1 MTTVDE
7 RRRNGHPMPG
17 VAGTLPRPGGPLPDD
32 ADRIEVGEVGEVE
45 FGPQVPAVSPR
56 VRELAAAVA
65 DRAEERDLLKALVE
79 IDADPVF
86 DDYRD
91 ERERQDDRTV
101 AKSVRRKARRERGRA
116 GKAQIR
122 TARRARWQ
130 ERMDGRAERVRDRIL
145 DPARNLGSD
154 HRRWVASATALG
166 LLVAGGVTFMAVTV
180 HDGLVGVAGSWTA
193 YLVEPLASVLLVIS
207 LIAQFTARQ
216 RGITVPKRF
225 MAFDGVLATASML
238 LNVVPYGIRYGWDG
252 GDLVAHVL
260 TPLLVIASVTGWH
273 LASGLYGEA
282 IAGSKDDPVTR
293 DRLALLRRATAGGQL
308 PADVT
313 SNQVIKYLRAA
324 IPGGIGHEAGRRIA
338 RMFLG
343 Y

>member
-7 RRRNGHPMPG
+7 RPRNGHPMPG
-17 VAGTLPRPGGPLPDD
+17 TPPRPGEAAPEDT
-32 ADRIEVGEVGEVE
+32 DRIDAEE
-45 FGPQVPAVSPR
+45 FDDVAGFGSQAPVVSPR

-65 DRAEERDLLKALVE
+65 DRAEERDLLKQLVE

-91 ERERQDDRTV
+91 EQERRADRDV
-101 AKSVRRKARRERGRA
+101 AQSVRSKARRERGRA
-116 GKAQIR
+116 GKARIR
-122 TARRARWQ
+122 AERRARWQ

-180 HDGLVGVAGSWTA
+180 HDGLVGLGGSWTA

-216 RGITVPKRF
+216 RGIEVPRRF
-225 MAFDGVLATASML
+225 MAFDGALATASML
-238 LNVVPYGIRYGWDG
+238 LNVVPYGIRCGWDG

-293 DRLALLRRATAGGQL
+293 DRLALLRRATATGQL